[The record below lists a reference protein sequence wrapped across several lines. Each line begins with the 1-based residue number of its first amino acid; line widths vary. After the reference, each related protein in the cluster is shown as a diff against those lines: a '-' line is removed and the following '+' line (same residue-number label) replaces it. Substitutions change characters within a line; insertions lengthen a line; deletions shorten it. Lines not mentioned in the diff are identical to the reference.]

1 MNRGLGLL
9 LAVWTIVGALVT
21 VAIMFY
27 GGLFLAINPTPRIF
41 PGIPH
46 CLTY

>member
-9 LAVWTIVGALVT
+9 LAVWTIVGASVT

-27 GGLFLAINPTPRIF
+27 GGLFLAMNTTARS
-41 PGIPH
+41 
-46 CLTY
+46 